1 MTAWRTVIA
10 EPPEQ
15 TEMDYLVK
23 AHVLSAAL
31 VPGGIST
38 QKQEEEW
45 LETPDGALTPPLN
58 LDMLRTLSELDP
70 IRDDCVRAVVRN
82 TVGLGYELQ
91 VEEGREQDL
100 ADPTE
105 SINSATAQ
113 LEAAAARD
121 TKLERPSFATLL
133 EALKTDEEEVGN
145 AYIEVSRDKRTG
157 SIDGIFRAPGAEVR
171 RKDDRTGYLILD
183 RANPERKV
191 EFENFGAKVVYG
203 DDGKPTNSLAKGA
216 RWERNEL
223 LAFRHFT
230 SSSQDYGLPRD
241 RAMVLEYLAAKLST
255 ESNVSFFASG
265 GTLPSVL
272 FVQGTES
279 ERGAQGGRIDVE
291 VPPEVVRAIGDTMR
305 SDAGAQKRI
314 AIIPLPAGIQAQHVE
329 LGSFSDRDVGYQ
341 SFRDS
346 TGRRIIASFGLQPI
360 FIPAVP
366 DEGRYTAEVQRALCL
381 EATFDPDQRRWERR
395 LTDTICKDLGYPELQ
410 LKLRR
415 LAVEADAARRDSSDK
430 LAEQGNI
437 TRREHRAAHGYAPLP
452 EGGDTGIPDGWN
464 DELVDTGQPPGAE
477 NRRQFGDDNRGLRP
491 GLAQRQRRSTPEEL
505 AAQRENG
512 S

>member
-1 MTAWRTVIA
+1 M
-10 EPPEQ
+10 
-15 TEMDYLVK
+15 
-23 AHVLSAAL
+23 
-31 VPGGIST
+31 PGGLST
-38 QKQEEEW
+38 QKIEEDW
-45 LETPDGALTPPLN
+45 LQTPDDALEPPLN

-91 VEEGREQDL
+91 VEEGREKDL
-100 ADPTE
+100 ADP
-105 SINSATAQ
+105 SDSVSSATAQ
-113 LEAAAARD
+113 LEACAARD
-121 TKLERPSFATLL
+121 VKLERPSFATLL
-133 EALKTDEEEVGN
+133 EAIKTDEEEVGN
-145 AYIEVSRDKRTG
+145 AYIEVSRDRRTG
-157 SIDGIFRAPGAEVR
+157 MIDGLFRAPGAEVR
-171 RKDDRTGYLILD
+171 RRDDRSGYLIID
-183 RANPERKV
+183 RYKPDRTIK
-191 EFENFGAKVVYG
+191 FDNFGAKVVYG
-203 DDGKPTNSLAKGA
+203 DDGKPTGTLAKGSD
-216 RWERNEL
+216 WGRNEL
-223 LAFRHFT
+223 LAFRHF
-230 SSSQDYGLPRD
+230 SSSSTDYGLPRD
-241 RAMVLEYLAAKLST
+241 RAMVLEYLAAKLAT

-291 VPPEVVRAIGDTMR
+291 VPPDVVRAIGDTMR

-415 LAVEADAARRDSSDK
+415 LAVEADAARRDSADK
-430 LAEQGNI
+430 LAEAGNI
-437 TRREHRAAHGYAPLP
+437 TRREHRAAHGYPPLAEGADQAVP
-452 EGGDTGIPDGWN
+452 EGWN
-464 DELVDTGQPPGAE
+464 DELVDTGQPRGAE
-477 NRRQFGDDNRGLRP
+477 NRREFGDDNRGLKS
-491 GLAQRQRRSTPEEL
+491 GLAQRGQRSTDREL
-505 AAQRENG
+505 AAQRDG
-512 S
+512 R